1 MTPLRVCHNFLV
13 SEKIVLERKDWQLL
27 AKQYA
32 QQVAPIA
39 QNVRKRRD
47 TATKHPIDDFMW
59 DYYTLRPARLERW
72 HPGFGVQLMDAPEYA
87 GLRGYETNDG
97 VAEVSVEFVKSRK
110 ESLDWTLKL
119 LKETSMREPKFQCFG
134 FHEWAMLYKL
144 KENEVRHEQL
154 PLRLSIAQ
162 IAQVVEAQELKCTHF
177 DAFRFFVPGARSLN
191 HLILTREGQHQ
202 NEQSGCLHANMDVY
216 KWAYK
221 SLPVVSSELLFKA
234 FVLAR
239 EIRLLDMQ
247 ATPYDL
253 SEWGYEPVKTET
265 PEGKNEY
272 VRRQR
277 DFQVRAQIL
286 RSELITQISTA
297 LETVS

>member
-1 MTPLRVCHNFLV
+1 M

-286 RSELITQISTA
+286 RSELVTQISRA

>member
-1 MTPLRVCHNFLV
+1 MT
-13 SEKIVLERKDWQLL
+13 LERRDWLERARAHADL
-27 AKQYA
+27 
-32 QQVAPIA
+32 VAPIA
-39 QNVRKRRD
+39 HSVRKRRD

-72 HPGFGVQLMDAPEYA
+72 HPGFGFRLLDAPEYQSQ
-87 GLRGYETNDG
+87 RGYQTIG
-97 VAEVSVEFVKSRK
+97 AVTEVSPAFIRSR
-110 ESLDWTLKL
+110 EDSFQWTLDL
-119 LKETSMREPKFQCFG
+119 LKQTSTREPKFQCFG

-154 PLRLSIAQ
+154 PLRLSIDE
-162 IAQVVEAQELKCTHF
+162 IATVVEAQELKCTHF
-177 DAFRFFVPGARSLN
+177 DAFRFYAPTARSLN
-191 HLILTREGQHQ
+191 HLILTRADQHR
-202 NEQSGCLHANMDVY
+202 NEQGGCLHANMDVY

-221 SLPVVSSELLFKA
+221 SLPIVSSELLFKA
-234 FVLAR
+234 FELAR

-265 PEGKNEY
+265 AEGKNEY

-277 DFQVRAQIL
+277 EFQIRAQQL
-286 RSELITQISTA
+286 RLDLIKQLELALSSVNSTTLQVA
-297 LETVS
+297 PAQ